1 VRRSGSREAV
11 ETCFDTLARSHAP
24 RGPVLVETDKKT
36 SYRTIL
42 RKRFGARL
50 AHERHS
56 SKAKRDYGNPLF
68 PINHT
73 LAMMRDG
80 ISRLVRRNWGA
91 SKLRARLELHA
102 WIWAVWRNYVRGIT
116 NESPRVTPAMAL
128 RVEKERWRP
137 SEIGAWRV
145 ELRT

>member
-1 VRRSGSREAV
+1 MKS
-11 ETCFDTLARSHAP
+11 
-24 RGPVLVETDKKT
+24 

-42 RKRFGARL
+42 PKRFGSRL

-56 SKAKRDYGNPLF
+56 SKTKRDYANPLF

-91 SKLRARLELHA
+91 SKLRARLEMHA
-102 WIWAVWRNYVRGIT
+102 WIWTVWRNYVRGIT
-116 NESPRVTPAMAL
+116 NEAPHVTPA
-128 RVEKERWRP
+128 RVLGVENQRWLP

-145 ELRT
+145 GLQA